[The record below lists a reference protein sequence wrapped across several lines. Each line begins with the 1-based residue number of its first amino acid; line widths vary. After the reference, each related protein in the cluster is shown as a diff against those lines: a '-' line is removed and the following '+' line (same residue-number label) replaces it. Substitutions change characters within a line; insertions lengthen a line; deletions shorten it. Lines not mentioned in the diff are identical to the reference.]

1 MRTHAIVAT
10 GYAGEIG
17 CRGAIPWQGQLPRD
31 MRYFMDMTRESNII
45 MGRVTADSLKLPLKT
60 RTSIIIT
67 TRVNET
73 LERYGEHSIVV
84 NSLDAAMIESRDRTP
99 SAYERKTFIIG
110 GSQIYRAAMEQ
121 GLIDVMYLTTVHA
134 NFKHAD
140 TFFNFDKTNYDITG
154 MEHHAP
160 DEKNAYGCTFETYQK
175 RLP

>member
-1 MRTHAIVAT
+1 MKTYAIVAT
-10 GYAGEIG
+10 GYGGEIG

-31 MRYFMDMTRESNII
+31 MRYFMDMTRNSLLI

-60 RTSIIIT
+60 RRSVIIT

-73 LERYGEHSIVV
+73 LERYGGHSDVV
-84 NSLDAAMIESRDRTP
+84 GSLDAAMAHAEDLTP
-99 SAYERKTFIIG
+99 SSYEMKTFIIG
-110 GSQIYRAAMEQ
+110 GSQVYREAMEK

-134 NFKHAD
+134 NFKLAD
-140 TFFNFDKTNYDITG
+140 TFFHFDKTNYDIVS

>member
-1 MRTHAIVAT
+1 MKTYAIVAT

-31 MRYFMDMTRESNII
+31 MRYFMDMTRNSLLI

-60 RTSIIIT
+60 RKAVIIT

-73 LERYGEHSIVV
+73 LERYGEHSDVV
-84 NSLDAAMIESRDRTP
+84 GSLDAAMALAEELTP
-99 SAYERKTFIIG
+99 SCYEMKTFIIG
-110 GSQIYRAAMEQ
+110 GSQIYRAAMEK

-140 TFFNFDKTNYDITG
+140 TFFNFDKTDYQITG

-160 DEKNAYGCTFETYQK
+160 DEKNAYGCTFETYQRK
-175 RLP
+175 V